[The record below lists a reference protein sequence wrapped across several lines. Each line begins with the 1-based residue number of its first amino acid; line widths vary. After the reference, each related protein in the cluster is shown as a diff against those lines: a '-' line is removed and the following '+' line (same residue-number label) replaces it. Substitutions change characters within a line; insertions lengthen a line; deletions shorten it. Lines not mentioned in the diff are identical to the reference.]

1 MGGSKQ
7 PLDPGG
13 RLRVGRVR
21 LSSPP
26 RASPA
31 AASPK
36 PGAKQPPKPPRGVLS
51 LRLPYHTVH
60 GGALGPQAPRP
71 ALTFSQRTKHGGSPG
86 VRSPGGRTCR
96 LAESLRA
103 AGTPLGTEPSAPSPP
118 SSPRPTLPAC
128 PPGMRTNPRPG
139 CGKSAAGRPGAPPA
153 APREGYS
160 AFRPALPGVPPSP
173 PEEAERGRWTL
184 GRRSGMAASTLRDP
198 FT

>member
-36 PGAKQPPKPPRGVLS
+36 PGAKPPPKPPRGVLS

-103 AGTPLGTEPSAPSPP
+103 AGTPLGTEPSQHVFKYEFFSVLSGILRAVLFAGLHNSPLLP
-118 SSPRPTLPAC
+118 YIQALLILSINLQDVSPVCLLCHHSS
-128 PPGMRTNPRPG
+128 
-139 CGKSAAGRPGAPPA
+139 
-153 APREGYS
+153 
-160 AFRPALPGVPPSP
+160 
-173 PEEAERGRWTL
+173 
-184 GRRSGMAASTLRDP
+184 
-198 FT
+198 